1 MYQGIK
7 SPAPQVEEVPRAA
20 WQWRGEQEGN
30 KIAGLDASVPAR
42 ARWAGAKTVSPRQES
57 F

>member
-42 ARWAGAKTVSPRQES
+42 ARWAGVKTVSPRQES